1 MSRQDIHL
9 LACMFIIMQGMEAPF
24 PHLCNSYSNKGN
36 LKQRSWGK
44 QTPNCIPFAPTPITS
59 LYAQYYVRLA
69 NIWDIQ
75 ILKIQ

>member
-1 MSRQDIHL
+1 ME
-9 LACMFIIMQGMEAPF
+9 MEAPF

-44 QTPNCIPFAPTPITS
+44 QTPNCIPLAPTLITS

-69 NIWDIQ
+69 NIWNIQ
-75 ILKIQ
+75 ILKIQWINNAEAHFLIM